1 MQELLAQRKKRLVEL
16 RYRRGRMK
24 HLVEFPL
31 EEGGSIVVEVDE
43 PESAGTIRAARG
55 DTIVKAKETLEEAL
69 NNVLPVTK
77 SLVEKLRSIGN
88 KPDEIGVTFGVSLNT
103 AVGAVMAS
111 ASAEANF
118 SVTMH
123 WSGKTE
129 ETTPQS

>member
-1 MQELLAQRKKRLVEL
+1 
-16 RYRRGRMK
+16 MK

-88 KPDEIGVTFGVSLNT
+88 KPDEIEVTFGVSLNT
-103 AVGAVMAS
+103 AVGAVIAS
-111 ASAEANF
+111 VSAEANF
-118 SVTMH
+118 SVTLH

-129 ETTPQS
+129 EATPQS